1 MGTTHFYSSAS
12 GETSHTLCL
21 YSSEQ
26 CGAPLALD
34 TPIPTHAAFPMYAPS
49 FTLDVP
55 AGNVRDENSNDYLT
69 EVDSIF
75 ERVAE
80 ILRTQL
86 AVAAGDAQKPSRV

>member
-1 MGTTHFYSSAS
+1 
-12 GETSHTLCL
+12 
-21 YSSEQ
+21 
-26 CGAPLALD
+26 
-34 TPIPTHAAFPMYAPS
+34 MYAPS

-55 AGNVRDENSNDYLT
+55 AGNARDENSDDHLT

-86 AVAAGDAQKPSRV
+86 A